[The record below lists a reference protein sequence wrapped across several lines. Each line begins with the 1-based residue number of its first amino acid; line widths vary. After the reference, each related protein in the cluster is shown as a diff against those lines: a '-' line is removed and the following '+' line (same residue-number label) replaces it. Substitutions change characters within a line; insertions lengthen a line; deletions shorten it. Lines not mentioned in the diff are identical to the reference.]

1 LKAGYRPLLKDNKGG
16 GCKLNKRNKIL
27 LESGTNELEILEFTI
42 SQQHYGINVAKISEL
57 MKSHEVTP
65 MPNSNPYVEGIFNPR
80 GTIMTLVNLP
90 LYLGHPVSENA
101 GTDIFIITNFNK
113 VFCAFRVHTVEE
125 IHRLS
130 WTDIE
135 KPDAAIYGG
144 GEGLATGIARIGERL
159 VTIIDFEK
167 IMQEISP
174 SAAIQVS
181 DVSKMGRRA
190 RSDKPILMADDSPTL
205 NKLLVDCLTEAGYT
219 NLTMCTNGGEA
230 WDTLQKYKNSD
241 MPVENFVRLII
252 TDVEMPVMDGH
263 RLLSLVRNDETLK
276 NLPVVIF
283 SSLIDDAMRLKGEK
297 LGATAQMSKPEIV
310 NLIGLVDSHIL

>member
-1 LKAGYRPLLKDNKGG
+1 MNNKGQ
-16 GCKLNKRNKIL
+16 IL
-27 LESGTNELEILEFTI
+27 LESGTNELMILEFI
-42 SQQHYGINVAKISEL
+42 IGGQHYGINVAKVSEL

-90 LYLGHPVSENA
+90 AYLGHPFEKA
-101 GTDIFIITNFNK
+101 ETDIFIITSFNK
-113 VFCAFRVHTVEE
+113 VSCAFRVHMVEE

-144 GEGLATGIARIGERL
+144 DEGLATGIARIGDRL

-167 IMQEISP
+167 IMSDISP
-174 SAAIQVS
+174 ASGIQAK
-181 DVSKMGRRA
+181 DISKMGQRDN
-190 RSDKPILMADDSPTL
+190 SDKPILMAEDSPTL
-205 NKLLVDCLTEAGYT
+205 NKLLVECLTQAGYT
-219 NLTMCTNGGEA
+219 NLTMCSNGKEA
-230 WDTLQKYKNSD
+230 WELLQKYKNDSQ
-241 MPVENFVRLII
+241 PIENLVRLVI

-263 RLLSLVRNDETLK
+263 KLLNLIRGDNDLK
-276 NLPVVIF
+276 NIPVIIF
-283 SSLIDDAMRLKGEK
+283 SSLIDDAMRIKGER

-310 NLIGLVDSHIL
+310 DLIGLVDTHIL